1 MSGVEMRSSEETMIL
16 DSVDKFL
23 ERDVRPVARE
33 LEASDTYPE
42 AIVDRMIELGL
53 FGATIS
59 TEYGGLGLS
68 ATTYA
73 SIIER
78 ISVVWMSVSG
88 IFNSHLIMA
97 AAVQRFG
104 TTRQKK
110 YYLPKFASGEL
121 RGGIGLTEPDC
132 GTDL

>member
-1 MSGVEMRSSEETMIL
+1 MSGVEIRSSEETMIL

-23 ERDVRPVARE
+23 ERDVRPVASE

-68 ATTYA
+68 ATCLLYT
-73 SIIER
+73 SD
-78 ISVVWMSVSG
+78 
-88 IFNSHLIMA
+88 A
-97 AAVQRFG
+97 AD
-104 TTRQKK
+104 
-110 YYLPKFASGEL
+110 E
-121 RGGIGLTEPDC
+121 
-132 GTDL
+132 

>member
-1 MSGVEMRSSEETMIL
+1 MSGVEILTSEETMIL
-16 DSVDKFL
+16 DSVDRFL
-23 ERDVRPVARE
+23 EREVRPVVRE
-33 LEASDTYPE
+33 LEASDTYPKS
-42 AIVDRMIELGL
+42 IVDRMIELGL

-78 ISVVWMSVSG
+78 ISAGWMAVSG
-88 IFNSHLIMA
+88 IVNSHLIMA

-104 TTRQKK
+104 TTRQKNTIFPN
-110 YYLPKFASGEL
+110 LHPANCVVES
-121 RGGIGLTEPDC
+121 D
-132 GTDL
+132 